1 MGADPDRY
9 EAVIGLEVHAQLR
22 TESKIFCA
30 CATRFGDPPNTDT
43 CPVCLGMP
51 GALPVL
57 NARVVEMAVKAA
69 IATGCRVNRRSIFAR
84 KNYFY
89 PDLPKGYQ
97 ISQYEEPLAVHGRV
111 PIEVGGAARHVGL
124 ARIHMEEDAGRL
136 VHEGMHDSDTK
147 SYVDYNRAGV
157 PLIEIVSEP
166 DIRSPEEAWLYLTRL
181 RSMLLYIG
189 VCDGN
194 MEEGSLRCDANV
206 SIRPGGAPALGTK
219 VEIKNLNSFRNV
231 QRALEHEI
239 LRQARVLGEGKA
251 VVQETRLW
259 DAEAGRTVPMR
270 SKEEAMD
277 YRYFPEPDIPPLVLD
292 EAWIEEIR
300 RTMPELPAEKK
311 ARYVSAWGL
320 PETDAHFLTIDPAMA
335 AYMEETVERCGN
347 PRLAA
352 NWIITELM
360 GRLNE
365 AKRSIAGS
373 PVRPSSLAALIRLI
387 DDGTISG
394 KTAKGLFEEMFTTGA
409 EPGDLVEERG
419 LVQISDEAQVAAIVD
434 EVLAANPS
442 QADQYRGGKAA
453 ALGWL
458 VGQVMKASGGRAN
471 PKIVNRLL
479 KERLG

>member
-1 MGADPDRY
+1 VS
-9 EAVIGLEVHAQLR
+9 EAAFETVIGLEVHAQLR
-22 TESKIFCA
+22 TVSKIFCG
-30 CATRFGDPPNTDT
+30 CATRFGDPPNTNT

-69 IATGCRVNRRSIFAR
+69 LATECRVNRRSIFAR

-97 ISQYEEPLAVHGRV
+97 ISQYEEPLAEHGRV
-111 PIEVGGAARHVGL
+111 PIEPAGGPRFVGL
-124 ARIHMEEDAGRL
+124 TRIHMEEDAGKL
-136 VHEGMHDSDTK
+136 IHEGMHDSAAR

-166 DIRSPEEAWLYLTRL
+166 EIRSPEEAWHYLTRL
-181 RSMLLYIG
+181 RSILLYIG

-206 SIRPGGAPALGTK
+206 SVRPRGASAKGTK

-239 LRQARVLGEGKA
+239 ARQSRLLEEGGA

-259 DAEAGRTVPMR
+259 DADAGRTLPMR

-300 RTMPELPAEKK
+300 RSIPELPAARK
-311 ARYVSAWGL
+311 ARYVAAWGL
-320 PETDAHFLTIDPAMA
+320 PEADAHFLTIEPAMA
-335 AYMEETVERCGN
+335 SYMEETAEASGS
-347 PRLAA
+347 PRLAS
-352 NWIITELM
+352 NWIVTELM
-360 GRLNE
+360 GRLN
-365 AKRSIAGS
+365 ADGKDIAGS
-373 PVRPSSLAALIRLI
+373 PVRPASLAALIRLI
-387 DDGTISG
+387 ADGTISG
-394 KTAKGLFEEMFTTGA
+394 KIAKSVFEEMYTTGA
-409 EPGDLVEERG
+409 DPGDVVKEKG
-419 LVQISDEAQVAAIVD
+419 LVQISDESAVAALVD
-434 EVLAANPS
+434 QVLAANPA
-442 QADQYRGGKAA
+442 QADQYRAGKTA

-458 VGQVMKASGGRAN
+458 VGQVMKASSGRAN
-471 PKIVNRLL
+471 PQLVNRLL
-479 KERLG
+479 KERLA